1 MKRGPKRIEIPGKK
15 WKEKFI
21 HEKKTWHV
29 VHKQDGIT
37 YAVCELRPGVVGG
50 LVERFYIQAMA
61 KPKDYIGPL
70 VIVWK
75 TSNRSNAQTKIKK
88 TPNYSL
94 DYFLQTEATIPGIPK
109 DAVILELGIGK
120 KLFDNWKEKYKIVD

>member
-1 MKRGPKRIEIPGKK
+1 MRRGPKRIEIPGKK

-50 LVERFYIQAMA
+50 LVERFYIQGMA

-75 TSNRSNAQTKIKK
+75 TSNRSNAQTKIKVF
-88 TPNYSL
+88 NNENI
-94 DYFLQTEATIPGIPK
+94 DYILSTEKLIGIPLK
-109 DAVILELGIGK
+109 AEIIEIGVGRSMIDRYK
-120 KLFDNWKEKYKIVD
+120 QKYKLN